1 MHRLMTAA
9 ALAALL
15 ASPALAADSKFELNG
30 ENTTIE
36 WVGAKPDKS
45 EHKGSFKELEGTAT
59 VSGQDAKT
67 LKLDL
72 TIKTESITSDNEKL
86 TAHLKAPDFFSVKKY
101 PKATFKSSGIH
112 ETDEGYEITGDLTL
126 LAKKKSVT
134 FPADVTVTGESLKV
148 EAEFDIDRTAFGM
161 NYGEGQINKE
171 VALKV
176 KLETERK

>member
-1 MHRLMTAA
+1 MHRMMASA

-15 ASPALAADSKFELNG
+15 ASPALAADSKFALSS
-30 ENTTIE
+30 ENTKVE
-36 WVGAKPDKS
+36 WVGSKPDKS
-45 EHKGSFKELEGTAT
+45 SHKGSFEALEGTAT
-59 VSGQDAKT
+59 VAGKDPNT

-101 PKATFKSSGIH
+101 PKATFKSTRIH

-126 LAKKKSVT
+126 LGKKKSVT
-134 FPADVTVTGESLKV
+134 FPADITVTDDSLKI
-148 EAEFDIDRTAFGM
+148 ESEFKIDRTEFGM

-171 VALKV
+171 VDLTV
-176 KLETERK
+176 KLETKRS